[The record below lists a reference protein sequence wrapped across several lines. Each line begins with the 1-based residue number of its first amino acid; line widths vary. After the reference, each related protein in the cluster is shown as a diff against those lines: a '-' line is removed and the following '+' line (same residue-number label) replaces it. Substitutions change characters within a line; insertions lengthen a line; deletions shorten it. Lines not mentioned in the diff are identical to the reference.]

1 MEDRTTTATE
11 QPPSSGPDLPQE
23 EKGPLHVGVTCDG
36 CSSAIY
42 GTRYKCLV
50 CPDYDLC
57 SSCEKKGEHV
67 DHNMVTIKEPQT
79 YSPWGFPA
87 GFHHGGPWRGRGGPW
102 RGRGGH
108 HCRGGRGGPGG
119 APWMHPYFLGHLT
132 GQWGQGGSPSGCCR
146 SQRPPQEKQ
155 AQDKSDAMETE
166 QPTSGSAPVNEE
178 PELEQEQRQS
188 YLQDIGE
195 AVSNFLRPFGVKVD
209 VGVVDEEQPTSEA
222 GTSATPSAPPAP
234 TKVPSGYEGNT
245 VSLSILKIQN
255 NFTFFSCSST
265 PPWTLPPLIQQ
276 VTLLLPLDQY
286 HLQHNL

>member
-1 MEDRTTTATE
+1 
-11 QPPSSGPDLPQE
+11 
-23 EKGPLHVGVTCDG
+23 
-36 CSSAIY
+36 
-42 GTRYKCLV
+42 
-50 CPDYDLC
+50 
-57 SSCEKKGEHV
+57 
-67 DHNMVTIKEPQT
+67 
-79 YSPWGFPA
+79 
-87 GFHHGGPWRGRGGPW
+87 
-102 RGRGGH
+102 
-108 HCRGGRGGPGG
+108 
-119 APWMHPYFLGHLT
+119 MHPYFLHHLT

-155 AQDKSDAMETE
+155 AQDKSDEMETE
-166 QPTSGSAPVNEE
+166 QPTSGSAPANEE

-255 NFTFFSCSST
+255 NFTSFFFLQLYPTLDSATTDPAGDST
-265 PPWTLPPLIQQ
+265 PATGPVPPPAQSVSHSSSSL
-276 VTLLLPLDQY
+276 VTTIFHCHLYSFSLKAGAEVDPIEAAVSQLRGMGFDNEGGWLTELVRAKGGDIGKVLDALHPSQSD
-286 HLQHNL
+286 